1 MILGIVN
8 LTYRPYKKA
17 GKVPIY
23 SVKSKQKMSS
33 PTIKSKTNFD
43 TKPDHL
49 YRSGV
54 GIVVINSE
62 KKIFVGKRIDNHSDA
77 WQMPQGGLDAGE
89 AEDRAMFRELAEETG
104 IKDVRVLSKSSKY
117 FYYNLPYKLQKKFW
131 GGKFLGQKQRWY
143 LVEFLGDEKMINVT
157 TEDPEFSEWKWIS
170 KDNIINAIVPFKR
183 DLYRDIINEFKDY
196 L

>member
-1 MILGIVN
+1 MDS
-8 LTYRPYKKA
+8 TE
-17 GKVPIY
+17 
-23 SVKSKQKMSS
+23 
-33 PTIKSKTNFD
+33 

-54 GIVVINSE
+54 GIVVVNRD

-89 AEDRAMFRELAEETG
+89 DEDTAMWRELAEETG
-104 IKDVRVLSKSSKY
+104 IKDVRVLAKSVGY

-143 LVEFLGDEKMINVT
+143 LVEFLGDDKAINVT
-157 TEDPEFSEWKWIS
+157 TEDPEFSEWKWIDRS
-170 KDNIINAIVPFKR
+170 EILDVIVSFKR
-183 DLYRDIINEFKDY
+183 DLYSGVVNEFKGY
-196 L
+196 F